1 MNEQFVMNSLS
12 EEFHPCLL
20 AENLR
25 VACYFFRVSY
35 FSALNESFRMLLM
48 SSNWI

>member
-12 EEFHPCLL
+12 EEFHPCLFV
-20 AENLR
+20 ENLR

-35 FSALNESFRMLLM
+35 FSTLNQSFRTLLM